1 MSYVDGIIAAVPT
14 VNKETYLEHAA
25 KAAVVFKRHGAL
37 SLTECWGNDVPEGK
51 VNSMQSAVM
60 LKPDETVVLSWITWP
75 DKATRDAGMAKVM
88 TDPEMSD
95 EANPMPFDGQRLIYG
110 GFEVL
115 AEF

>member
-1 MSYVDGIIAAVPT
+1 MGGTPDFVRRYRTGQQQTRGQAGRGCLKPGQTILRSTGT
-14 VNKETYLEHAA
+14 
-25 KAAVVFKRHGAL
+25 
-37 SLTECWGNDVPEGK
+37 
-51 VNSMQSAVM
+51 AVM
-60 LKPDETVVLSWITWP
+60 LKPDETVVLSWIPWP

-115 AEF
+115 AEY